1 MFSPQNMGEVPS
13 RQVVVDISDATS
25 KNNGKYKRHAQQPTT
40 DATSAPANSGSNA
53 TGSTSGSSTQT
64 EAKPTP
70 SLRWSNRLLSN
81 ALGEFATDIHRNGA
95 EVVYKWNG
103 VFWQEINDAEGR
115 AMVARWLSMSS
126 KGQATASAA
135 SDAWRFG
142 VMRLYEKKRKP
153 ETTSDFIL
161 PLADAYLRI
170 ADNGTIIVEKP
181 DQLMGL
187 THAID
192 VKAPVAQGSTYTPK
206 TIPTDS
212 LLHRFLSTSLPD
224 EEVRAFVQEQCAMSF
239 IPRQFGLVPT
249 WFGPPAAGKSTM
261 SNIVASFHARP
272 SVISLHKLDESFG
285 LEQILDCTF
294 IQVDE
299 VESKKWCEATFKSL
313 ATGDPIT
320 VNRKHKTPIASYRN
334 RAMIIMTS
342 NHSPF
347 VTDNSGG
354 VYRRLVP
361 VHWTVSIP
369 EEERIPEIA
378 NRIFKEEPHI
388 FLDWVLEGV
397 VRLMK
402 RGRFLSEREWPK
414 ACRKV
419 KENIRYSNDH
429 VGAWMKDCHVSYGG
443 VPMPKDEVY
452 NHFLEWCRE
461 EGRAKLEAN
470 VFWREIARRP
480 GFEGTT
486 NRAQARVGGK
496 RCSVV
501 AIDIG
506 VNDELVGDFLTEGG
520 SDV

>member
-1 MFSPQNMGEVPS
+1 MFSPHNMVENPVC
-13 RQVVVDISDATS
+13 QVVVDINDAPKS
-25 KNNGKYKRHAQQPTT
+25 NKYKRHSKPRAQKNTESVP
-40 DATSAPANSGSNA
+40 ASNPAPPAA
-53 TGSTSGSSTQT
+53 K
-64 EAKPTP
+64 KPTP
-70 SLRWSNRLLSN
+70 SFRWANMFLSN
-81 ALGEFATDIHRNGA
+81 ALGEFAADIHRNGT

-103 VFWQEINDAEGR
+103 VYWQEINDAEGR
-115 AMVARWLSMSS
+115 ATVASWLS
-126 KGQATASAA
+126 KNCPRQASASSA

-142 VMRLYEKKRKP
+142 VMRLYQQKRKP
-153 ETTSDFIL
+153 EATSDFII
-161 PLADAYLRI
+161 PLEDAYLQVS
-170 ADNGTIIVEKP
+170 DNGAIHVIKP
-181 DQLMGL
+181 DQSMGL
-187 THAID
+187 THAIP
-192 VKAPVAQGSTYTPK
+192 VKTPMACGNTYTPK
-206 TIPTDS
+206 PIPCDS

-239 IPRQFGLVPT
+239 VPRQFGLVPT

-261 SNIVASFHARP
+261 SNIVAGFHARP

-285 LEQILDCTF
+285 LEQILDSTL

-313 ATGDPIT
+313 ATGDPVT

-369 EEERIPEIA
+369 EEQRIPEIA
-378 NRIFKEEPHI
+378 SRIFKEEAHI

-402 RGRFLSEREWPK
+402 RGRFLAEKEWPQ
-414 ACRKV
+414 ACQKV

-429 VGAWMKDCHVSYGG
+429 VGAWMKDCHVSYGAI
-443 VPMPKDEVY
+443 PMPKEDVY
-452 NHFLEWCRE
+452 NHFVQWCME
-461 EGRAKLEAN
+461 EGRTRLDPN
-470 VFWREIARRP
+470 VFWREVARRP

-486 NRAQARVGGK
+486 NRVQARVGGK

-501 AIDIG
+501 SIDIG
-506 VNDELVGDFLTEGG
+506 VLDELVGDFLAEGG
-520 SDV
+520 CNV